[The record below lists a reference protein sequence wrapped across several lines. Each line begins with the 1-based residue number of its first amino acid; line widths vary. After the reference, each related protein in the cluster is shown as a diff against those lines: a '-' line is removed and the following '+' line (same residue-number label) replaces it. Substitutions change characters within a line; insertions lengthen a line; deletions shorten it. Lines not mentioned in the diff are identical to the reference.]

1 MNKTFGEVILEL
13 RKKNHLTQQ
22 ELANKLHITDK
33 AVSKWERGL
42 SYPDITS
49 ISKLADILGVDS
61 SYLIDLCKYEDNPYS
76 NCYKKEE
83 INKIIYL
90 VLKGICLAMGISV
103 CVLNMMN
110 ELSINDSIMMFS
122 FGLISL
128 SLSSFIEFSEKSDK
142 SNNKKVEVHKL

>member
-1 MNKTFGEVILEL
+1 M
-13 RKKNHLTQQ
+13 
-22 ELANKLHITDK
+22 
-33 AVSKWERGL
+33 
-42 SYPDITS
+42 
-49 ISKLADILGVDS
+49 GVDS

-110 ELSINDSIMMFS
+110 ELSINDSIMMLS

-128 SLSSFIEFSEKSDK
+128 SLSSFIEFSEKNDK
-142 SNNKKVEVHKL
+142 SNNKNVEVHKL